1 MKKNFFGIALAA
13 LFLLPILASCNG
25 GETENGTTVP
35 KNSVEILL
43 NGDTVTCADPS
54 VYIADDK
61 VTITAHGTYV
71 ISGTWNDGQIYVEC
85 IDAGEINLI
94 LNNANITNDDQACIF
109 IKKAQTATITLQ
121 EGSVNTLTD
130 GVTYTFDN
138 PSDDEPDAALF
149 SKEDL
154 VITGTGKLVIDANYM
169 NGIVSKDGLKIENG
183 TYEISAANHG
193 IKGKDYLII
202 NNGVLDIEAAGD
214 GIKSTNIDSELVGY
228 IEINGGTVNI
238 HSDDEAVQAITKV
251 TVNGGTVNVE
261 STNNGI
267 RCDYALIFNGGTVNV
282 NAEDNS
288 IEASSVTVG
297 DNATVTVNGI
307 PYKG

>member
-1 MKKNFFGIALAA
+1 MKKNFFAIALAA
-13 LFLLPILASCNG
+13 LLLLPTLGSCSG
-25 GETENGTTVP
+25 DGTVTTVP

-61 VTITAHGTYV
+61 VTITAHGTYI

-85 IDAGEINLI
+85 VDAGEINLI

-130 GVTYTFDN
+130 GVAYTFDN

-154 VITGTGKLVIDANYM
+154 VITGTGTLVIDANYM

-183 TYEISAANHG
+183 TYEITAANHG
-193 IKGKDYLII
+193 IKGKDYLVI

-282 NAEDNS
+282 DAEDNS

-297 DNATVTVNGI
+297 DNASVTVNGI